1 MRPFFPAILLFAATA
16 VCAQAKPA
24 GQAKPP
30 AKTAAAAPAAPA
42 FQLPPRTVGNP
53 TAPITIEVYS
63 DFECPTCRM
72 LYLNTLKPLM
82 ADYCA
87 SGKVYLIHHDFP
99 LPQHH
104 YSRLAALWA
113 DAAAVTGKYEVVAD
127 ALFEK
132 QDSWVATGRVAE
144 VISGALSPADF
155 AKAKA
160 AFEAHKSDI
169 DAIIGADLKAGTDL
183 KVQETPT
190 TRVSKGSQVITDK
203 QGGMISYTVLK
214 KYLDQ
219 QLGK

>member
-1 MRPFFPAILLFAATA
+1 MSHLPNAVPQYVEAADGRLLRQRQGLLDPSRFSVAPTSLFALGCA
-16 VCAQAKPA
+16 VGRRP
-24 GQAKPP
+24 
-30 AKTAAAAPAAPA
+30 
-42 FQLPPRTVGNP
+42 
-53 TAPITIEVYS
+53 
-63 DFECPTCRM
+63 
-72 LYLNTLKPLM
+72 
-82 ADYCA
+82 
-87 SGKVYLIHHDFP
+87 
-99 LPQHH
+99 
-104 YSRLAALWA
+104 
-113 DAAAVTGKYEVVAD
+113 AVTGKYEVVAD